1 MKDVWGETIT
11 NVEPQKVNKKKIII
25 AIIIAIIVVTAI
37 ITIGLYNTNKQ
48 ARTWIDKNIFRK
60 EIQQDKA
67 VTIEIAENQD
77 SNIYAF
83 NKYIGI
89 LDKTNFTIYG
99 NTGNKE
105 NELEIQISNPIFNS
119 ANRFLAIAENKG
131 QKLYLITDKEI
142 TWEAEVEGNISQ
154 ILVNKNGYVAVV
166 IVDTSYKT
174 VIKMYSPQGKELFN
188 TYLSSTRAVDV
199 SISNDNKYL
208 AIAEIDTS
216 GTIIQSN
223 IKVVSIDKASTDP
236 TNSLVNTYKSEENK
250 LITSI
255 KYQEKNKLVCMYTD
269 SIHEIANEKDE
280 TLIESKDKKVI
291 FQSILLNG
299 NACQIEEKSSGLFT
313 ADSQVNIINIDS
325 KSIKQYTAD
334 SIAKEL
340 YTYGNIM
347 ALNLGTEIEFIN
359 TDGWLVKRYVAN
371 QEITNI
377 VVSDNLAGIIYRD
390 KIEIVKYTMKK
401 EVLKIIANYNNF
413 KERNGGRNGN
423 NARYSNSFIC
433 TNFNIFR
440 I

>member
-25 AIIIAIIVVTAI
+25 AIIIVIIVVTAI

-89 LDKTNFTIYG
+89 LDKTKFTIYG

-174 VIKMYSPQGKELFN
+174 VIKMYNPQGKELFN

-223 IKVVSIDKASTDP
+223 IKVISIDKASTDP

-325 KSIKQYTAD
+325 KSTKQYTAD

-390 KIEIVKYTMKK
+390 KIEIVN
-401 EVLKIIANYNNF
+401 L
-413 KERNGGRNGN
+413 
-423 NARYSNSFIC
+423 
-433 TNFNIFR
+433 
-440 I
+440 

>member
-89 LDKTNFTIYG
+89 LDKTKFTIYG

-174 VIKMYSPQGKELFN
+174 VIKMYNPQGKELFN

-223 IKVVSIDKASTDP
+223 IKVISIDKASTDP

-325 KSIKQYTAD
+325 KSTKQYTAD

-390 KIEIVKYTMKK
+390 KIEIVN
-401 EVLKIIANYNNF
+401 L
-413 KERNGGRNGN
+413 
-423 NARYSNSFIC
+423 
-433 TNFNIFR
+433 
-440 I
+440 

>member
-89 LDKTNFTIYG
+89 LDKTKFTIYG

-377 VVSDNLAGIIYRD
+377 VVSDNLTGIIYRD
-390 KIEIVKYTMKK
+390 KIEIVN
-401 EVLKIIANYNNF
+401 L
-413 KERNGGRNGN
+413 
-423 NARYSNSFIC
+423 
-433 TNFNIFR
+433 
-440 I
+440 

>member
-11 NVEPQKVNKKKIII
+11 NVEPQKVNKKKLII
-25 AIIIAIIVVTAI
+25 ATIIAIIVVAAI
-37 ITIGLYNTNKQ
+37 IAIGLYNTNKQ

-67 VTIEIAENQD
+67 ATIEISENQN

-89 LDKTNFTIYG
+89 LDKTKFTIYG
-99 NTGNKE
+99 NTGSKE
-105 NELEIQISNPIFNS
+105 KELEIQISNPIFNA

-142 TWEAEVEGNISQ
+142 TWEAEIEGNISQ

-174 VIKMYSPQGKELFN
+174 VIKMYNPQGKELFN

-223 IKVVSIDKASTDP
+223 IKVISIDKASSDP
-236 TNSLVNTYKSEENK
+236 TNSLENTYKSEENK

-255 KYQEKNKLVCMYTD
+255 KYQDKNKLVCMYTD
-269 SIHEIANEKDE
+269 SIHEIVNEKDE

-334 SIAKEL
+334 SITKEL

-390 KIEIVKYTMKK
+390 KIEIVN
-401 EVLKIIANYNNF
+401 L
-413 KERNGGRNGN
+413 
-423 NARYSNSFIC
+423 
-433 TNFNIFR
+433 
-440 I
+440 

>member
-11 NVEPQKVNKKKIII
+11 NVEPQKVNKKKLII
-25 AIIIAIIVVTAI
+25 ATIITIIVVAAI
-37 ITIGLYNTNKQ
+37 IAIGLYNTNKQ

-67 VTIEIAENQD
+67 ATIEISENQN

-89 LDKTNFTIYG
+89 LDKTKFTIYG
-99 NTGNKE
+99 NTGSKE
-105 NELEIQISNPIFNS
+105 KELEIQISNPIFNA

-142 TWEAEVEGNISQ
+142 TWEAEIEGNISQ

-174 VIKMYSPQGKELFN
+174 VIKMYNPQGKELFN

-223 IKVVSIDKASTDP
+223 IKVISIDKASSDP
-236 TNSLVNTYKSEENK
+236 TNSLENTYKSEENK

-255 KYQEKNKLVCMYTD
+255 KYQDKNKLVCMYTD
-269 SIHEIANEKDE
+269 SIHEIVNEKDE

-313 ADSQVNIINIDS
+313 ADSQVNIINTDS

-390 KIEIVKYTMKK
+390 KIEIVN
-401 EVLKIIANYNNF
+401 L
-413 KERNGGRNGN
+413 
-423 NARYSNSFIC
+423 
-433 TNFNIFR
+433 
-440 I
+440 